1 MQGDKR
7 DTRGKD
13 GREENIRKESLQEE
27 LLAEAF
33 GACMEEQLSFIPPE
47 REIARM
53 HTFSDRFTAAMEELC
68 RTNGKLKKREMTRRE
83 FVFGFNK
90 IAACILLM
98 LVVGGA
104 CVGGYLISE
113 HGLPGAGADS
123 SSAEVAESTEQAA
136 DMAMPEEET
145 ASGGS
150 SVEQEAGSGEEDA
163 GAAAEEAEF
172 MGGTVFLAEEQ
183 KLPAGTEEIKTLVS
197 SPVLD
202 RDAETVKVTIG
213 NLSENTVSYSTE
225 MELQV
230 YLEGAWYVVPKTGQ
244 SAGEQEE
251 GQKAGQ
257 IELEAG
263 MAQDEEIQLADYALD
278 YEAEKYRIVTYVD
291 GIPFGSEFWFET
303 LEEGLEEVLEST
315 LDEPEQ

>member
-1 MQGDKR
+1 
-7 DTRGKD
+7 
-13 GREENIRKESLQEE
+13 
-27 LLAEAF
+27 
-33 GACMEEQLSFIPPE
+33 
-47 REIARM
+47 
-53 HTFSDRFTAAMEELC
+53 
-68 RTNGKLKKREMTRRE
+68 
-83 FVFGFNK
+83 
-90 IAACILLM
+90 
-98 LVVGGA
+98 
-104 CVGGYLISE
+104 
-113 HGLPGAGADS
+113 
-123 SSAEVAESTEQAA
+123 
-136 DMAMPEEET
+136 MALPEEEA
-145 ASGGS
+145 ASDGS

-278 YEAEKYRIVTYVD
+278 YEAEKYRVVTYVD
-291 GIPFGSEFWFET
+291 GMPFGSEFWFET